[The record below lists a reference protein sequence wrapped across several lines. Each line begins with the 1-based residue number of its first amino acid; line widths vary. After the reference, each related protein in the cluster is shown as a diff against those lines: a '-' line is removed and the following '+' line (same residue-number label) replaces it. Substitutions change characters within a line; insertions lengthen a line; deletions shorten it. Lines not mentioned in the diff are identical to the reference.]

1 MQLMDESIKLI
12 GIKEAAE
19 LLSVSTATLR
29 RWDKEGKLVA
39 IKINDRGDRRY
50 GKKDIKKFLKTLR
63 T

>member
-1 MQLMDESIKLI
+1 MDESIKLI